1 MDKLEQLKKNLY
13 SIANEEE
20 KEEMNRIFAQEVE
33 IPTTG
38 VVDIDQANS
47 DWFDINDYMED

>member
-33 IPTTG
+33 IPVSG
-38 VVDIDQANS
+38 EYDIDQDPS
-47 DWFDINDYMED
+47 WFDINDYMED